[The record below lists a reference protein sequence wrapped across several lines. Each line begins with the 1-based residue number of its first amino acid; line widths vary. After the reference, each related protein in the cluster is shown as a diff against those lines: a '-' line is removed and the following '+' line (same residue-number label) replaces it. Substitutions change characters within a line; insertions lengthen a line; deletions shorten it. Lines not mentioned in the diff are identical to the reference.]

1 MMLKD
6 LATALGVSAATVTRD
21 AAVGMPTHSV
31 DAAAAWRREHR
42 RPRHRAQ
49 QPPEGATAAGPPQLP
64 SAAPDKPDDSGGDY
78 WASRARRERAEAEL
92 AELKLAEQQGVLV
105 RADEVRAAYA
115 KRAASLRESLL
126 QMPSRLSA
134 VLAAESAQVRCHD
147 ILQAEV
153 HAILSGLVE
162 QWRGGA

>member
-1 MMLKD
+1 MSMMLKD

-92 AELKLAEQQGVLV
+92 AELKLAEQQGVLI
-105 RADEVRAAYA
+105 RADAVRAAHA
-115 KRAASLRESLL
+115 KRLAGLREALL
-126 QMPSRLSA
+126 QVPARLA
-134 VLAAESAQVRCHD
+134 PVLAAETDQARCHD
-147 ILQAEV
+147 TLQREI
-153 HAILSGLVE
+153 HAVLASVV
-162 QWRGGA
+162 AA

>member
-92 AELKLAEQQGVLV
+92 AELKLAEQQGVLI
-105 RADEVRAAYA
+105 RADAVRAAHA
-115 KRAASLRESLL
+115 KRLAGLREALL
-126 QMPSRLSA
+126 QVPARLA
-134 VLAAESAQVRCHD
+134 PVLAAETDQARCHD
-147 ILQAEV
+147 TLQREI
-153 HAILSGLVE
+153 HAVLASVV
-162 QWRGGA
+162 AA

>member
-92 AELKLAEQQGVLV
+92 AELKLAEQQGVLI
-105 RADEVRAAYA
+105 RADAVRAAHA
-115 KRAASLRESLL
+115 KRLAGLREALL
-126 QMPSRLSA
+126 QVPARLA
-134 VLAAESAQVRCHD
+134 PVLAAENDQARCHD
-147 ILQAEV
+147 TLQREI
-153 HAILSGLVE
+153 HAVLASVV
-162 QWRGGA
+162 AA